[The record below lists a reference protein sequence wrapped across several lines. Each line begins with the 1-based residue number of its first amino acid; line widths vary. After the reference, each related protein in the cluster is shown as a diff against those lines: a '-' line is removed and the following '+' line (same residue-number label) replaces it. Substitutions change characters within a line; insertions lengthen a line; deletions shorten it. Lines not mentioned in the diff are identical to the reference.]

1 MVHKKYLCRAPKI
14 LLIGA
19 GPSTPELIAELSLNF
34 DAIVAADGGF
44 DSAQQA
50 KLEVALVVG
59 DMDSQLDLPASQAAA
74 HITDQETTDFQ
85 KCLSVCDAHIFL
97 GVGFLG
103 GRLDHQLAAFSALL
117 NEPRPVILIDEAQL
131 VFVVPQKFY
140 VDLEAETPVG
150 FYPMVPIV
158 ASLHGVRWPLSNAAM
173 SPMGQIAT
181 SNFALG
187 GVLEINVDRPGL
199 LAILPRRDLE
209 TVLAALDR
217 GFGKAHH
224 Q

>member
-1 MVHKKYLCRAPKI
+1 MTDDNYLCRASKI

-19 GPSTPELIAELSLNF
+19 GPSTAELIREISVF
-34 DAIVAADGGF
+34 SDAIVAADGGF
-44 DSAQQA
+44 RAA
-50 KLEVALVVG
+50 ENAGARAILVVG
-59 DMDSQLDLPASQAAA
+59 DMDSQHDLPTDQAVA
-74 HITDQETTDFQ
+74 HIADQETTDFQ

-117 NEPRPVILIDEAQL
+117 NEPRPVILMDEAQL
-131 VFVVPQKFY
+131 VFVVPQKFSI
-140 VDLEAETPVG
+140 DLEAETPVG
-150 FYPMVPIV
+150 FYPMVPV
-158 ASLHGVRWPLSNAAM
+158 EASLRGVRWPLSNAVM

-181 SNFALG
+181 SNIALG
-187 GVLEINVDRPGL
+187 GALEITVDRPGL

-209 TVLAALDR
+209 AVLTALDR
-217 GFGKAHH
+217 GFGKAHD

>member
-1 MVHKKYLCRAPKI
+1 MIYENNMCRASRT

-19 GPSTPELIAELSLNF
+19 GPSSAQLIRETSAYC

-44 DSAQQA
+44 EAAKQA
-50 KLEVALVVG
+50 GVQVALVVG
-59 DMDSQLDLPASQAAA
+59 DMDSQQALPAGQAVAN
-74 HITDQETTDFQ
+74 ITDQETTDFQ

-117 NEPRPVILIDEAQL
+117 NEPRPVILMDEAQL
-131 VFVVPQKFY
+131 VFVVPQKFSI
-140 VDLEAETPVG
+140 DLEAETPVG
-150 FYPMVPIV
+150 FYPMVPIE
-158 ASLHGVRWPLSNAAM
+158 ASLRGVRWPLSNAVM

-181 SNFALG
+181 SNVALG
-187 GVLEINVDRPGL
+187 GALEITVDRPGL
-199 LAILPRRDLE
+199 LAILPRRTLE
-209 TVLAALDR
+209 AVLAALER
-217 GFGKAHH
+217 GFGKAHD

>member
-1 MVHKKYLCRAPKI
+1 MVHKKYLCCAPKI

-19 GPSTPELIAELSLNF
+19 GPSAPELVAELSLNF

-44 DSAQQA
+44 DSAQRA

-59 DMDSQLDLPASQAAA
+59 DMDSQQDLPASQAAA

-85 KCLSVCDAHIFL
+85 KCLAVCDADIFL

-150 FYPMVPIV
+150 FYPMEPIE
-158 ASLHGVRWPLSNAAM
+158 ASLRGVRWPLSNAAM
-173 SPMGQIAT
+173 SPTGKIAT
-181 SNFALG
+181 SNVALG
-187 GVLEINVDRPGL
+187 GALEITVDRPGL

>member
-1 MVHKKYLCRAPKI
+1 MVHEKYLCRAPKI

-59 DMDSQLDLPASQAAA
+59 DMDSQLELPANQAAA

-117 NEPRPVILIDEAQL
+117 NEPRPVILMDEAQL
-131 VFVVPQKFY
+131 VFVVPQKFSI
-140 VDLEAETPVG
+140 DLEAETPVG
-150 FYPMVPIV
+150 FYPMVPIE
-158 ASLHGVRWPLSNAAM
+158 ASLRGVRWPLSNAVM

-181 SNFALG
+181 SNVALG
-187 GVLEINVDRPGL
+187 GALEITVDRPGL
-199 LAILPRRDLE
+199 LAILPRRALE
-209 TVLAALDR
+209 AVLTALDR
-217 GFGKAHH
+217 GFGKAHD

>member
-1 MVHKKYLCRAPKI
+1 MVHKKYLCCAPKI

-19 GPSTPELIAELSLNF
+19 GPSAPELVAELSLNF

-44 DSAQQA
+44 DSAQRA

-59 DMDSQLDLPASQAAA
+59 DMDSQQDLPASQAAA

-85 KCLSVCDAHIFL
+85 KCLAVCDADIFL

-131 VFVVPQKFY
+131 VFVVPQKFSI
-140 VDLEAETPVG
+140 DLEAETPVG
-150 FYPMVPIV
+150 FYPMEPIE
-158 ASLHGVRWPLSNAAM
+158 ASLRGVRWPLSNAAM

-217 GFGKAHH
+217 GFSKAHH
-224 Q
+224 E

>member
-1 MVHKKYLCRAPKI
+1 MPHETYLCRAPRT

-19 GPSTPELIAELSLNF
+19 GPSTSELIREISTYS

-44 DSAQQA
+44 WAAEQAGAQ
-50 KLEVALVVG
+50 VALVVG
-59 DMDSQLDLPASQAAA
+59 DMDSQKALPAGQAVA

-85 KCLSVCDAHIFL
+85 KCLALCDADVFL

-117 NEPRPVILIDEAQL
+117 NEPRPVVLIDEAQL
-131 VFVVPQKFY
+131 VFVVPQKFS
-140 VDLEAETPVG
+140 VDLEPETPVG
-150 FYPMVPIV
+150 FYPMVAV
-158 ASLHGVRWPLSNAAM
+158 EASLRGVRWPLSKAAM

-181 SNFALG
+181 SNVALG
-187 GVLEINVDRPGL
+187 GALDITVDGPGL
-199 LAILPRRDLE
+199 LAILPRCYLE
-209 TVLAALDR
+209 TVLEALDR
-217 GFGKAHH
+217 GFGKTHH

>member
-1 MVHKKYLCRAPKI
+1 MVHKKYLCCAPKI

-19 GPSTPELIAELSLNF
+19 GPSVPELVAELSLNF

-44 DSAQQA
+44 DSAQRA

-59 DMDSQLDLPASQAAA
+59 DMDSQQDLPASQAAA

-85 KCLSVCDAHIFL
+85 KCLAVCDADIFL

-103 GRLDHQLAAFSALL
+103 GRLGHQLAAFSALL

-217 GFGKAHH
+217 GFGKAHD

>member
-1 MVHKKYLCRAPKI
+1 MPHETYLCRAPRT

-19 GPSTPELIAELSLNF
+19 GPSTSELIREISTYS

-44 DSAQQA
+44 WAAEQAGAQ
-50 KLEVALVVG
+50 VALVVG
-59 DMDSQLDLPASQAAA
+59 DMDSQQDLPAGQAVA

-85 KCLSVCDAHIFL
+85 KCLALCDADVFL

-117 NEPRPVILIDEAQL
+117 NEPRPVVLIDEAQL
-131 VFVVPQKFY
+131 VFVVPQKFS

-150 FYPMVPIV
+150 FYPMVAV
-158 ASLHGVRWPLSNAAM
+158 EASLRGVRWPLSNAAM
-173 SPMGQIAT
+173 SPVGQIAT
-181 SNFALG
+181 SNVALG
-187 GVLEINVDRPGL
+187 GALDITVDGPGL
-199 LAILPRRDLE
+199 LAILPRCYLE
-209 TVLAALDR
+209 TVLEALDR
-217 GFGKAHH
+217 GFGEAHD

>member
-14 LLIGA
+14 FLIGA

-50 KLEVALVVG
+50 KLEVSLVVG

-85 KCLSVCDAHIFL
+85 KCLAVCDADIFL

-181 SNFALG
+181 SNAALG
-187 GVLEINVDRPGL
+187 GALDITVDGPGL
-199 LAILPRRDLE
+199 LAILPRCHLE
-209 TVLAALDR
+209 TVLEALDR
-217 GFGKAHH
+217 GFGKTHH

>member
-1 MVHKKYLCRAPKI
+1 MVHKKYLCCAPKI

-19 GPSTPELIAELSLNF
+19 GPSAPELVAELSLNF

-44 DSAQQA
+44 DSAQRA

-59 DMDSQLDLPASQAAA
+59 DMDSQQDLPASQAAA

-85 KCLSVCDAHIFL
+85 KCLAVCDADVFL

-103 GRLDHQLAAFSALL
+103 GRLDHQLAGFSALL
-117 NEPRPVILIDEAQL
+117 NEPRPVVLIDEVQL
-131 VFVVPQKFY
+131 VFVVPQKFS

-150 FYPMVPIV
+150 FYPMTSVE
-158 ASLHGVRWPLSNAAM
+158 ASLRGVRWPLSNAAM

-181 SNFALG
+181 SNAALG
-187 GVLEINVDRPGL
+187 GALDITVDGPGL
-199 LAILPRRDLE
+199 LAILPRCHLE
-209 TVLAALDR
+209 TVLEALDR
-217 GFGKAHH
+217 GFGKTHH

>member
-1 MVHKKYLCRAPKI
+1 MTYEDYMCRASRT

-19 GPSTPELIAELSLNF
+19 GPSSAQLIRETSAYC

-44 DSAQQA
+44 EAAKQA
-50 KLEVALVVG
+50 GVQVALVVG
-59 DMDSQLDLPASQAAA
+59 DMDSQQALPAGQAVA

-85 KCLSVCDAHIFL
+85 KCLAVCDADVFL

-117 NEPRPVILIDEAQL
+117 NEPRPVVLVDEAQL
-131 VFVVPQKFY
+131 VFVVPPEFSM
-140 VDLEAETPVG
+140 DLEAETPVG
-150 FYPMVPIV
+150 FYPMVPIQ
-158 ASLHGVRWPLSNAAM
+158 ASLRGVRWPLSNAAM

-181 SNFALG
+181 SNSALG
-187 GVLEINVDRPGL
+187 GALEISVDGPGL
-199 LAILPRRDLE
+199 LAILPRRDLAG
-209 TVLAALDR
+209 VLAALDR
-217 GFGKAHH
+217 GFGKAQH

>member
-1 MVHKKYLCRAPKI
+1 MPHETYLCRAPRT

-19 GPSTPELIAELSLNF
+19 GPSTSELIREISTYS

-44 DSAQQA
+44 WAAEQAGAQ
-50 KLEVALVVG
+50 VALVVG
-59 DMDSQLDLPASQAAA
+59 DMDSQKALPAGQAVA

-85 KCLSVCDAHIFL
+85 KCLALCDADVFL

-117 NEPRPVILIDEAQL
+117 NEPRPVVLIDEAQL
-131 VFVVPQKFY
+131 VFVVPQKFS

-150 FYPMVPIV
+150 FYPMVAV
-158 ASLHGVRWPLSNAAM
+158 EASLRGVRWPLSNAAM
-173 SPMGQIAT
+173 SPVGQIAT
-181 SNFALG
+181 SNVALG
-187 GVLEINVDRPGL
+187 GALDITVDGPGL
-199 LAILPRRDLE
+199 LAILPRCYLE
-209 TVLAALDR
+209 TVLEALDR
-217 GFGKAHH
+217 GFGKTHH

>member
-1 MVHKKYLCRAPKI
+1 
-14 LLIGA
+14 
-19 GPSTPELIAELSLNF
+19 
-34 DAIVAADGGF
+34 VAADGGF

-74 HITDQETTDFQ
+74 HISDQTTTDFQ

-117 NEPRPVILIDEAQL
+117 NEPRPVILMDEAQL
-131 VFVVPQKFY
+131 VFVVPQKFSI
-140 VDLEAETPVG
+140 DLEAETPVG
-150 FYPMVPIV
+150 FYPMVPIE
-158 ASLHGVRWPLSNAAM
+158 ASLRGVRWPLLNAVM

-181 SNFALG
+181 SNVALG
-187 GVLEINVDRPGL
+187 GALEITVDRPGL
-199 LAILPRRDLE
+199 LAILPRRALE
-209 TVLAALDR
+209 GVLSELDR
-217 GFGKAHH
+217 GFGKAHD